1 MNDEPDAP
9 SSRPSQRR
17 SRDRFQV
24 AGEATLRREGGNN
37 YRVRIYDIS
46 ETGCKTEIVEH
57 PSVAEGVWVKFDGL
71 EALHATVTWIAPPVA
86 GLRFDRPI
94 HPAVFEALIT
104 SLSGGGA
111 PR

>member
-1 MNDEPDAP
+1 MNDEPDE
-9 SSRPSQRR
+9 SSSWPSQRR
-17 SRDRFQV
+17 SHDRHRV

-57 PSVAEGVWVKFDGL
+57 PRVAEGVWVKFDGL

-94 HPAVFEALIT
+94 HPAVFDALMAR
-104 SLSGGGA
+104 LSRGA
-111 PR
+111 EPS